1 MGVEGK
7 QVSTRSKT
15 SPEVIVVGGGV
26 IGTAIAYAFARRG
39 ISCLV
44 LEQGIIGQGTSEA
57 SAGIVSPPS
66 TSALPTERLE
76 LARRSFQAYPWLVA
90 AVQEDSGLDVGYRQ
104 WGELLIAETEEQA
117 ASLRELAAWQASA
130 GFESKWVD
138 GKAAREIE
146 PLLPEGILGALV
158 ADESGSLVVQC
169 LVRALALAAAWRG
182 ARVVERAPVTGFEV
196 EGERV
201 SAVRTPQES
210 FAVGQIVLAAGAWT
224 RHLAGQLGRPLPT
237 LPVKGQ
243 MTLISSGT
251 TVLRHVLGTA
261 DGGGYLAPRTDG
273 FVWAGS
279 TKERGVWD
287 TRVTPAGIA
296 HCLRLVE
303 RLSPGLLGGEL
314 VCTGAGLR
322 PGTPDDEPIIGPLP
336 GYRNVWIA
344 AGHYRTGVQLAP
356 VTADLVVQG
365 ILDRQ
370 PDPLLAP
377 FSPARFAQVP

>member
-1 MGVEGK
+1 MGVEDK

-130 GFESKWVD
+130 GFESEWVD

-146 PLLPEGILGALV
+146 PLLPEGILGTLV
-158 ADESGSLVVQC
+158 ADESGSLVVQR
-169 LVRALALAAAWRG
+169 LVRALALAAAGRG

-224 RHLAGQLGRPLPT
+224 GHLAGQLGRPLPT

-243 MTLISSGT
+243 MTLISGGT

>member
-7 QVSTRSKT
+7 QVSTRSET

-26 IGTAIAYAFARRG
+26 IGTAIAYAFARRR

-66 TSALPTERLE
+66 TSAIPAERLE

-104 WGELLIAETEEQA
+104 WGELLIAKTEEQA
-117 ASLRELAAWQASA
+117 ASLRELAAWQAST
-130 GFESKWVD
+130 GFESEWVD
-138 GKAAREIE
+138 GKTARELE

-158 ADESGSLVVQC
+158 ADEGGSLVVQR
-169 LVRALALAAAWRG
+169 LVRALALAAAERG

-201 SAVRTPQES
+201 SAVRTPQGS
-210 FAVGQIVLAAGAWT
+210 FAAGQVVLAAGAWT
-224 RHLAGQLGRPLPT
+224 GHLAGQLGRPLPT

-243 MTLISSGT
+243 MTLISGGT
-251 TVLRHVLGTA
+251 TVLRHVVGTA
-261 DGGGYLAPRTDG
+261 DGDGYLAPRTDG
-273 FVWAGS
+273 TVWAGS

-303 RLSPGLLGGEL
+303 QLGPGLLGGEL
-314 VCTGAGLR
+314 VSTGAGLR
-322 PGTPDDEPIIGPLP
+322 PGTPDDEPIVGPLP

-356 VTADLVVQG
+356 ATADLVVQG
-365 ILDRQ
+365 ILSGEL
-370 PDPLLAP
+370 DPLLVP
-377 FSPARFAQVP
+377 FSPHRFDQAP